1 MRTSYKHKQK
11 TTTKQP
17 NKAQATMPDNDAKKT
32 KAGAA
37 AKTRSGGSN
46 KNNAKPAGNDESID
60 VDVNAKLETLRTKVY
75 AVIGK
80 NAELNDDNITRD
92 ENITDLIERVDA
104 LEKKAE
110 ERTLDSLDDAIKNKM
125 NNHVTKE
132 ELAERIISVLSSDIL
147 RTQVDAIVKSI
158 LGHKGK
164 DGIIVSTGQ
173 LCERGRLKNL
183 KELQDDVNRHYRVVI
198 NKYVWKC
205 LMSVHV
211 VSCLC

>member
-1 MRTSYKHKQK
+1 
-11 TTTKQP
+11 
-17 NKAQATMPDNDAKKT
+17 
-32 KAGAA
+32 
-37 AKTRSGGSN
+37 
-46 KNNAKPAGNDESID
+46 
-60 VDVNAKLETLRTKVY
+60 VY

-80 NAELNDDNITRD
+80 NSELIEDNITRD
-92 ENITDLIERVDA
+92 KNITDLTERVDA

-110 ERTLDSLDDAIKNKM
+110 ERTLDSLDDAIKDKM

-183 KELQDDVNRHYRVVI
+183 KELQDDVNRHCRVVI